1 MDIQPSFKA
10 DSQLAKACKPAVRP
24 LYHPAVFAQPF
35 TALNASSGNSAG
47 DTPLSQVSMASL
59 VVVAFVGVQLGSP
72 FTGAPCQACNRRNCI
87 HALLE
92 HLGVMSVRTVDQDRP
107 PVGDLCGP

>member
-72 FTGAPCQACNRRNCI
+72 FTGG
-87 HALLE
+87 ALPSLQSQE
-92 HLGVMSVRTVDQDRP
+92 LHPRTSRTSWSHVCSHR
-107 PVGDLCGP
+107 